1 VSLCAP
7 IHAPLLPPAPSR
19 MPPERGGGGGA
30 SGSRGGGGG
39 GSNGGNDAPFFT
51 TVNGYEVPAR
61 TLPASSSSSFAID
74 DEGNQSRSK
83 QRRILVQRE
92 PAEHA
97 CRHLAIQRALDE
109 DEDEGGDAADDAA
122 MRTAAHQDVDDAD
135 GAVAV
140 QRFRQ
145 RFGARLGPAPA
156 RSAADVAPV
165 VRSWCNSRVSLDWL
179 LCGPTGCHHSCG
191 MCVLK

>member
-1 VSLCAP
+1 VVVGKAGWKVHSCPSAHRYTLPSSPPPQAGCLRNAEEGAGP
-7 IHAPLLPPAPSR
+7 RAHAA
-19 MPPERGGGGGA
+19 A
-30 SGSRGGGGG
+30 
-39 GSNGGNDAPFFT
+39 A
-51 TVNGYEVPAR
+51 VNGYEVPAR